1 MDFVAVYSG
10 SESGDAE
17 SPEYT
22 PSMEGDKPMISFR
35 NRRRSWTW
43 WPLIGLCLACAVP
56 ALAAETLG
64 QEEARE
70 LVDEIVPRV
79 EELRG
84 LKFKRPVSVEVVG
97 AAEIREYVL
106 ARMKKFEQEQH
117 LLAVQ
122 RAYAL
127 LGLLPE
133 GTDLLAML
141 LQTMEDQAGG
151 YYDPSTKAYYLM
163 ENVVPAAA
171 PIFTAHELTHALEDQ
186 HFDLDRRLKQA
197 IDNDDRLLAQS
208 AVHEGTATVLMGVYA
223 AGAVMRGELDMAG
236 LQSMAESEAERMGKL
251 QELPEVLLRQLLG
264 PYVLGA
270 LFLTG
275 GDLMAMARG
284 FPRDKV
290 EQVMGAG
297 PQSSEQLLHPDKY
310 WDEETRDD
318 PTEVELPDT
327 GKTLGRGWKLEG
339 DGVLGE
345 LTLGPLVGAETP
357 FNPAVGGLADPGT
370 WTNEAASGWD
380 GDRWQLWK
388 DGEAAVVLLLTEW
401 DTARDAEEFA
411 NALPERERLAW
422 QVDGRRVA
430 VVAGDAG
437 KKTPKLLKR
446 LLN

>member
-1 MDFVAVYSG
+1 MEFNAVYSG
-10 SESGDAE
+10 SGSGDTE

-22 PSMEGDKPMISFR
+22 PSIEGDKPMISLR
-35 NRRRSWTW
+35 NRGRSWTG
-43 WPLIGLCLACAVP
+43 WPLIALLLAGAVP
-56 ALAAETLG
+56 DLAAETLG
-64 QEEARE
+64 QEEARQ

-84 LKFKRPVSVEVVG
+84 LKFKQPVSVEVVG

-133 GTDLLAML
+133 GIDLLAML
-141 LQTMEDQAGG
+141 LQVMEEQAGG

-163 ENVVPAAA
+163 DNVEPAAA

-186 HFDLDRRLKQA
+186 YFDLDRRLEQA
-197 IDNDDRLLAQS
+197 LDNDDRLLAQS

-236 LQSMAESEAERMGKL
+236 LQSMAESEAERMRKL
-251 QELPEVLLRQLLG
+251 QEMPEVLLRQLLG

-275 GDLMAMARG
+275 GDMTAMVRG
-284 FPRDKV
+284 FPREKV
-290 EQVMGAG
+290 ERVMGAV

-310 WDEETRDD
+310 WDEEARDD
-318 PTEVELPDT
+318 PTEVEVPDA
-327 GKTLGRGWKLEG
+327 GKALGGAWKLAG

-357 FNPAVGGLADPGT
+357 FNPAVGGLSDPGT
-370 WTNEAASGWD
+370 WTNEG
-380 GDRWQLWK
+380 
-388 DGEAAVVLLLTEW
+388 
-401 DTARDAEEFA
+401 
-411 NALPERERLAW
+411 
-422 QVDGRRVA
+422 
-430 VVAGDAG
+430 
-437 KKTPKLLKR
+437 
-446 LLN
+446 

>member
-1 MDFVAVYSG
+1 MMSIG
-10 SESGDAE
+10 
-17 SPEYT
+17 
-22 PSMEGDKPMISFR
+22 
-35 NRRRSWTW
+35 NRGRSWSL
-43 WPLIGLCLACAVP
+43 WPLVGLLLAASAP
-56 ALAAETLG
+56 GLAAETLS
-64 QEEARE
+64 QEEARR
-70 LVDEIVPRV
+70 LVDEIVPHV

-106 ARMKKFEQEQH
+106 ARMKKFDQEQH

-127 LGLLPE
+127 LGLLPQ
-133 GTDLLAML
+133 GTDLLALL

-163 ENVVPAAA
+163 ENVAPAAA

-186 HFDLDRRLKQA
+186 HFDLDERLKQA

-208 AVHEGTATVLMGVYA
+208 GVHEGTATVLMGVYLT
-223 AGAVMRGELDMAG
+223 GAIMRGELDMAG
-236 LQSMAESEAERMGKL
+236 LQSMAQSEAERLSKL
-251 QELPEVLLRQLLG
+251 QEMPEVLLRQLLG

-275 GDLMAMARG
+275 GDMMAMARG
-284 FPRDKV
+284 FPLDRV
-290 EQVMGAG
+290 ERVMGDV

-310 WDEETRDD
+310 WDEEQRDD
-318 PTEVELPDT
+318 PTEVELPEA
-327 GKTLGRGWKLEG
+327 GKTLGGGWKLAG

-345 LTLGPLVGAETP
+345 LSLGPLVGAGTP
-357 FNPAVGGLADPGT
+357 FDPAMGGVSDPAT

-388 DGEAAVVLLLTEW
+388 DGDAAVVLLLTEW
-401 DTARDAEEFA
+401 DTADDASEFA
-411 NALPERERLAW
+411 KALPEREPLAW
-422 QVDGRRVA
+422 RVDGKRVA
-430 VVAGDAG
+430 VIAGDAG